1 MNASRLPGGDPA
13 VFAQLHQR
21 LLHLTGQLDALQRQV
36 NRVAAEMEQER
47 SQLAALVS
55 HLVIEAETPTPDLE
69 LRLVEFTEQLSADH
83 DQLFELSQQLSEVAT
98 QDQLVRLATLV
109 ATQQQVAELVETVRE
124 LSRAQAREQETEELR
139 GRQVSELLGTV
150 QAMLTRRSQVEERQV
165 VVDQPRLDEMRREAR
180 GEFAAL
186 FLPALDGFEAILDEG
201 RALLI
206 RHRQEVS
213 DMGHGQPDR
222 GERGAPSTGIVQRL
236 RTRLTGEGDAPDAG
250 QQPVPAPEAPGGA
263 AQAINGWLR
272 GLALVRDRFLALMA
286 QEGIVAI
293 PVARQRFD
301 PRVHLAVQSEPRNDV
316 PPDTI
321 VREVRRGF
329 RQGNRVL
336 RYAEVVVARPI
347 QPPTPAGPPPVAPG
361 SPPAG

>member
-13 VFAQLHQR
+13 VFAQLQQR
-21 LLHLTGQLDALQRQV
+21 LLHLTGQLEALQSQV

-55 HLVIEAETPTPDLE
+55 HLVIEAEAPAPDLDR
-69 LRLVEFTEQLSADH
+69 RLVEFTEQLSADH
-83 DQLFELSQQLSEVAT
+83 DQLIALSQQLTEVAT

-109 ATQQQVAELVETVRE
+109 ATQQQVAELAESLRE
-124 LSRAQAREQETEELR
+124 LSRAHVREQETEELR
-139 GRQVSELLGTV
+139 GRQVRDLLTTV
-150 QAMLTRRSQVEERQV
+150 QAMLTRRSQIEERQV
-165 VVDQPRLDEMRREAR
+165 VVDQPRLEEMRREAR
-180 GEFAAL
+180 GEFAAV
-186 FLPALDGFEAILDEG
+186 FLPALDGIEAVLDEG
-201 RALLI
+201 RALLT
-206 RHRQEVS
+206 RHRQELA
-213 DMGHGQPDR
+213 DTGQTPDR
-222 GERGAPSTGIVQRL
+222 GAAGGGIVQRI

-250 QQPVPAPEAPGGA
+250 THGPPHPPPPETQGGA

-336 RYAEVVVARPI
+336 RYAEVVVARPLL
-347 QPPTPAGPPPVAPG
+347 PPTPAGPPPATSG
-361 SPPAG
+361 SPPAA